1 MATVESLRSRVRSEL
16 NDPSKSFVW
25 GVQATGTQRYEM
37 PYSPVDGP
45 SLAVFV
51 DGVDVSNDVTVEEH
65 TGVLTFDT
73 APSLGSEITAQ
84 GSFFRY
90 FLDSELDVYV
100 ETAFSQHAHA
110 RQDEFGRVMTIANLP
125 TVEEYPLTLLATIQA
140 LYTLATDASFDID
153 ISTPDGVGIPRSERY
168 RQIME
173 MIAERKMQYE
183 QLCHALNIG
192 PFRIEVFTF
201 RRISR
206 MTNRYIPVYK
216 PMEIDD
222 RSKPERLYL
231 PMPTYGA
238 TVAAGDSAGRHD
250 FVFTQGD
257 SFSVTLDFP
266 FDVTGYEPLA
276 QIRLYPE
283 SAVYAAQFEAT
294 VLDGPL
300 GKIQLS
306 LTPEQTEGLPLRAYW
321 DIQLTSTNDPD
332 NVKTYI
338 SGTVFVKRQVSKE
351 QAPAGNFSPTGWEQY
366 SVSRRGGV
374 P

>member
-1 MATVESLRSRVRSEL
+1 MATVESLRTRVRGEL
-16 NDPSKSFVW
+16 NDQPKSFVW
-25 GVQATGTQRYEM
+25 GVQASGAQRYEM

-51 DGVDVSNDVTVEEH
+51 DGTDVSNNVSVEEH

-73 APSLGSEITAQ
+73 PPSAGAEINVQ
-84 GSFFRY
+84 GTYYRY
-90 FLDSELDVYV
+90 FLDDELDQFVN
-100 ETAFSQHAHA
+100 TAYKQHAHN
-110 RQDEFGRVMTIANLP
+110 RQDEFGRIITLANLP
-125 TVEEYPLTLLATIQA
+125 VIEEYPVTILSTIQA

-173 MIAERKMQYE
+173 MIAERRSQYD
-183 QLCHALNIG
+183 QLCQALNIG

-238 TVAAGDSAGRHD
+238 GVADEDSAGRHD
-250 FVFTQGD
+250 LVFTQGD
-257 SFSVTLDFP
+257 LFTIVLDFP

-283 SAVYAAQFEAT
+283 SSVYAAQFTTEIE
-294 VLDGPL
+294 DGPL
-300 GKIQLS
+300 GKIR
-306 LTPEQTEGLPLRAYW
+306 LTLDPAQTERLPLRAYW
-321 DIQLTSTNDPD
+321 DIQLTEVNNSD
-332 NVKTYI
+332 NVRTYI
-338 SGTVFVKRQVSKE
+338 SGTVFVKRQVTKE
-351 QAPAGNFSPTGWEQY
+351 QAPEGNYSPTGWEQY
-366 SVSRRGGV
+366 SVDRQGSV
-374 P
+374 